1 MKKNILLLLLPLLT
15 IIACET
21 DFEVNADWTET
32 TVVYGL
38 LDQSLDTQ
46 KVVIY
51 KAFLGE
57 ESAFQMAQQIDSIYY
72 QEDEIIVSLFGIDG
86 EDTLQFINLN
96 YFVNDNR
103 EDGIFNNDYTIQY
116 ITTEQLDHNLDYH
129 LEIRNVETGNIVKS
143 QTKLISPLEINP
155 GFTDEITFFRNNEY
169 RNFKLKWE
177 SSSYARLYKPFLR
190 FYYYEKNIDTGELE
204 FKYIEKSFPQI
215 LTINAQAGL
224 DMEIS
229 ITGESFYYFIK
240 NTLEENTNLLRINA
254 KELEDGLT
262 DYEFWKGGIDFRFL
276 VGGETI
282 SQYIEINNLPDVVF
296 QDPPTYTN
304 IENGIGIFS
313 SRLNASMTGKYLD
326 FNSLRHLSN
335 SDLTEDLGFLNP

>member
-1 MKKNILLLLLPLLT
+1 MIIKKNITKIFYFFLFFHLFLWTLIPSVSNTNLT
-15 IIACET
+15 LDTIEALAWGSNL
-21 DFEVNADWTET
+21 DWGFNKHPPFSAFLVNL
-32 TVVYGL
+32 VYFAFKHDGFWK
-38 LDQSLDTQ
+38 SLDTQ

-116 ITTEQLDHNLDYH
+116 ITTEQLNHNLDYH

-215 LTINAQAGL
+215 LTSNAQAGL

-276 VGGETI
+276 VGG
-282 SQYIEINNLPDVVF
+282 S
-296 QDPPTYTN
+296 
-304 IENGIGIFS
+304 
-313 SRLNASMTGKYLD
+313 
-326 FNSLRHLSN
+326 
-335 SDLTEDLGFLNP
+335 